1 MQKIIYAFVGTDFS
15 FNSPFSFGDDHL
27 EALNG
32 YIKEYESHTDKK
44 LFKSKKVAL
53 KKHLVYGYIV
63 YDKDTKQYSVVNKMD
78 AVSIADKAGQLMAMF
93 NRKKPLILEYDMFNL
108 GTHSITN
115 IGDILRFRM
124 NAWR

>member
-1 MQKIIYAFVGTDFS
+1 M
-15 FNSPFSFGDDHL
+15 
-27 EALNG
+27 E
-32 YIKEYESHTDKK
+32 
-44 LFKSKKVAL
+44 L
-53 KKHLVYGYIV
+53 KKDVAYGYIT
-63 YDKDTKQYSVVNKMD
+63 YDATTNKYDVVNKVE

>member
-1 MQKIIYAFVGTDFS
+1 MQKIIYAFVGMNHSFS
-15 FNSPFSFGDDHL
+15 LPFNFGDNHL
-27 EALNG
+27 DAFKG
-32 YIKEYESHTDKK
+32 YLSEFEHHNDVK
-44 LFKSKKVAL
+44 LSKKEKMEL
-53 KKHLVYGYIV
+53 KKDVAYGYIT
-63 YDKDTKQYSVVNKMD
+63 YDATTNKYDVVNKVE